1 MNSVVFLAIMQ
12 DKVAN
17 KGSLAKFSLYSDKQ
31 YFDLV
36 IFNKNVI
43 EKSINIPKGAWVIV
57 EAKLQKSKYNGK
69 SYTQIVA
76 TDIRRT
82 NIKTEEEMFD
92 SEETQETLTSY
103 GDDLPI
109 SDDNSVKLNDVADDD
124 LPF

>member
-36 IFNKNVI
+36 IFNKKVI
-43 EKSINIPKGAWVIV
+43 EASINIPKGAWVIV

-76 TDIRRT
+76 TDIRQT
-82 NIKTEEEMFD
+82 NIKTEQEMFD
-92 SEETQETLTSY
+92 SEETFTNY

-109 SDDNSVKLNDVADDD
+109 SDDNNAKLNDVADDD